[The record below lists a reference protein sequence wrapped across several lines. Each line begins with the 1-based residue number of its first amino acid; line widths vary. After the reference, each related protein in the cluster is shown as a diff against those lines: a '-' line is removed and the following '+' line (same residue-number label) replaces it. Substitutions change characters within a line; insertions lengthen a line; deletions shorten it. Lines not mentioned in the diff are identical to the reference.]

1 MQHDFTDRVVLV
13 TGGGSGI
20 GRATALAFARAGATV
35 AVAGRDEASLDDT
48 ARLAEKD
55 GATVSTVPCDVTRED
70 DTVRMVDTVVR
81 RHGGLHVA
89 VNNAGTF
96 GVPGP
101 AADLDARMWS
111 TVLATNLTGVWLSL
125 RAQVRHMRTA
135 GGGVIVNVASNIGAH
150 LRLPGL
156 SAYAASKAGVSAL
169 TRSAAL
175 DHIGEGVRINAVS
188 PGPIATAM
196 SRLPGETDAERDA
209 RVAAALPAGRI
220 GTPEEV
226 AASILWLA
234 SPASAFV
241 VGQDVVVDGGATA

>member
-1 MQHDFTDRVVLV
+1 
-13 TGGGSGI
+13 
-20 GRATALAFARAGATV
+20 
-35 AVAGRDEASLDDT
+35 
-48 ARLAEKD
+48 
-55 GATVSTVPCDVTRED
+55 
-70 DTVRMVDTVVR
+70 
-81 RHGGLHVA
+81 
-89 VNNAGTF
+89 
-96 GVPGP
+96 
-101 AADLDARMWS
+101 